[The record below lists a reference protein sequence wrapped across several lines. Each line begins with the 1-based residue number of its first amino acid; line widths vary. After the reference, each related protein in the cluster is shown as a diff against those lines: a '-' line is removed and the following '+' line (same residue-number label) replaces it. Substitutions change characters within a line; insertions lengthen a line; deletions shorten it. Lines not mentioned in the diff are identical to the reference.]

1 LLKKKKIKVQG
12 ERFDMRENLLLGF
25 LFKIKNW
32 LKLNGIVEVSRNQV
46 ETFDFKNKR
55 KGLVILI
62 Y

>member
-1 LLKKKKIKVQG
+1 
-12 ERFDMRENLLLGF
+12 MRENLLLGF

-32 LKLNGIVEVSRNQV
+32 LKLNGMVEVSRNQV